1 MATVAKPVSC
11 EWRVARISMGDKHAV
26 NYSANSPAPN
36 TLWEQVEDF
45 KFHLE
50 YVPQCDDT
58 LLTNVINRLTDGYY
72 CDLRS
77 FSFMLGVNTCHTRI
91 TDQSWYMICG
101 AKADT
106 IRLSSSKNN
115 KWLVAIDFLVADIIT
130 NGETS
135 FITSM
140 VTEGDSGLV
149 DLLATE
155 PNPLTGNYLGFNVAG
170 RISKGNPTDSFAYIV
185 DNANIVIEHNLCNDG
200 FDHDSIARQYAVA
213 GRWSG
218 SGTID
223 MSLDSG
229 AGEHWGRVMNKHAFT
244 IYVGL
249 GAIGCPQIVL
259 PNCEWVNP
267 EISIEVEDCQ
277 LMRSAP
283 FNSRAGHCTD
293 GNSLLTN
300 ICHSRVS

>member
-1 MATVAKPVSC
+1 
-11 EWRVARISMGDKHAV
+11 
-26 NYSANSPAPN
+26 
-36 TLWEQVEDF
+36 
-45 KFHLE
+45 
-50 YVPQCDDT
+50 
-58 LLTNVINRLTDGYY
+58 
-72 CDLRS
+72 
-77 FSFMLGVNTCHTRI
+77 MLGVNTCHTRI

-140 VTEGDSGLV
+140 VTEGDPGLV

-200 FDHDSIARQYAVA
+200 FDHDS
-213 GRWSG
+213 
-218 SGTID
+218 
-223 MSLDSG
+223 ML
-229 AGEHWGRVMNKHAFT
+229 
-244 IYVGL
+244 
-249 GAIGCPQIVL
+249 
-259 PNCEWVNP
+259 
-267 EISIEVEDCQ
+267 
-277 LMRSAP
+277 
-283 FNSRAGHCTD
+283 
-293 GNSLLTN
+293 
-300 ICHSRVS
+300 